1 MRKEKISEFTRRVSQ
16 CNRSGLVVVVYDIFF
31 AYLEEAEA
39 ACAAE
44 DWESYKSALRGGER
58 AVNELIGAL
67 DFSQDMAKDLYRIY
81 VYCREGIATAIYKRQ
96 FNSAGEAVRLMR
108 KLYVSFVEV
117 AKSDHSQ
124 PLMQNA
130 EQVFAGYTYGRN
142 DVTETYQDINSQKRG
157 FLA

>member
-1 MRKEKISEFTRRVSQ
+1 MLAFKEDFLRKEKISEFTRRVSQ

-31 AYLEEAEA
+31 AYLEEAES
-39 ACAAE
+39 ACAGE

-58 AVNELIGAL
+58 AINELIGAL

-81 VYCREGIATAIYKRQ
+81 VYCKEAIATAIYKRQ
-96 FNSAGEAVRLMR
+96 
-108 KLYVSFVEV
+108 YDSFVEV

-142 DVTETYQDINSQKRG
+142 DVTETYQDINNQKRG